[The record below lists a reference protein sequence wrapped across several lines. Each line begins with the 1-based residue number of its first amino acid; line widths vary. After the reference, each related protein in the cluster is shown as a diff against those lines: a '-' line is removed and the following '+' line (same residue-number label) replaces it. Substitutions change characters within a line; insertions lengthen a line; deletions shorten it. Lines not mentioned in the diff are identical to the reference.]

1 MKKSVLEE
9 IYRNIYNEMNKH
21 YIVKGYRLDVIRGV
35 RHLVKEDLMVFWG
48 LHKEYP
54 DTICVSPSLKVV
66 NKEIKIT
73 KDLLFPDSP
82 NLTTYG
88 LQHKDLVTLMDRQ
101 YELPPNFRWYEVSLE
116 TNFEEVVA
124 DHMSFMQAVGFDY
137 LEQFSTLDKIDK
149 YFSSR
154 ILDFSI
160 EDFAGNDYNTNM
172 KLIAKLSGIREVRS
186 GLIAAYLNNNPLL
199 EDLRHKYKEVYGEL
213 KINNILDDIS
223 IIENYFS
230 DNPVKLT

>member
-1 MKKSVLEE
+1 
-9 IYRNIYNEMNKH
+9 
-21 YIVKGYRLDVIRGV
+21 
-35 RHLVKEDLMVFWG
+35 
-48 LHKEYP
+48 
-54 DTICVSPSLKVV
+54 
-66 NKEIKIT
+66 
-73 KDLLFPDSP
+73 
-82 NLTTYG
+82 
-88 LQHKDLVTLMDRQ
+88 
-101 YELPPNFRWYEVSLE
+101 
-116 TNFEEVVA
+116 
-124 DHMSFMQAVGFDY
+124 MQAVGFDY

-230 DNPVKLT
+230 ENPVKLT